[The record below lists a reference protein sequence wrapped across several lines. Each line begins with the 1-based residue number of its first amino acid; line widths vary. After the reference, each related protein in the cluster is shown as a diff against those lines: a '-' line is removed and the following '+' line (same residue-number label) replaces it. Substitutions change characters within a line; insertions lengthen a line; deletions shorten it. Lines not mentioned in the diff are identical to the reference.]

1 MRRVLIDEC
10 LPVQLHLWLEPFESR
25 TVAFMGWKGLSDA
38 ELLQA
43 ARGHFEV
50 LVTSDGLLPREHD
63 LAAHGL
69 GVVIV
74 PTNLYRG
81 VHELV
86 PAIADA
92 VRRVQPGDAV
102 FVTVEVS
109 TPS

>member
-1 MRRVLIDEC
+1 
-10 LPVQLHLWLEPFESR
+10 
-25 TVAFMGWKGLSDA
+25 
-38 ELLQA
+38 
-43 ARGHFEV
+43 
-50 LVTSDGLLPREHD
+50 LLPREHD